1 MVKLLG
7 QASLNAN
14 AFGLSCH
21 LQRLA
26 CSRPVAD
33 TVGNNRGVTGMTTT
47 TLAAVLRTR
56 GGSYRLEQV
65 ELADPGPGQVL
76 VKIAA
81 CGICFTD
88 IGVQRYEQGTPLPHV
103 LGHEGAGTVVKVGA
117 GVTNVAPGDR
127 VVLSYASC
135 GACAN
140 CAHDHP
146 QYCASFMPLN
156 YGGVLSDGSVPMRGH
171 GEEEAIFGG
180 FFGQSS
186 FATHAIAYAR
196 NTVKVGS
203 ELPFALLAP
212 FGCGLQTGAGTAY
225 NTLDVKAHH
234 AFAVMG
240 AGSVGLAAL
249 LAAVDRGCR
258 TIIAVDRVPERL
270 EMARRLGATH
280 TLLAD
285 GRDLVAVLR
294 GIEAGG
300 LDRIVDTTGVSAVIR
315 AGLESLASRGQLA
328 MLAVTAP
335 GTEITFNPNT
345 LLGGRALKGAVEGD
359 ADPQAF
365 IPWLIGRHLTGRFDH
380 APLITEYPFSAI
392 NEAVADMAAGRVVK
406 PVLVMD

>member
-1 MVKLLG
+1 
-7 QASLNAN
+7 
-14 AFGLSCH
+14 
-21 LQRLA
+21 
-26 CSRPVAD
+26 
-33 TVGNNRGVTGMTTT
+33 MTIT
-47 TLAAVLRTR
+47 TLAAVLRER
-56 GGSYRLEQV
+56 GGPYHLEQV

-103 LGHEGAGTVVKVGA
+103 LGHEGAGTVLKVGT

-135 GACAN
+135 GACPS

-146 QYCASFMPLN
+146 QYCANFMALN
-156 YGGVLSDGSVPMRGH
+156 YGGVLPDGAVPMRRGAR
-171 GEEEAIFGG
+171 GGEEAIFGG

-196 NTVKVGS
+196 NTVKVGD

-225 NTLDVKAHH
+225 NTLDVQAGHG
-234 AFAVMG
+234 FAVMG

-258 TIIAVDRVPERL
+258 TIIAVDRVPARL
-270 EMARRLGATH
+270 ELARALGATH
-280 TLLAD
+280 TVLAD
-285 GRDLVAVLR
+285 GCDLVAGLR

-315 AGLESLASRGQLA
+315 AGLESLASRGQMAL
-328 MLAVTAP
+328 LAVTAP

-359 ADPQAF
+359 ADPQGF
-365 IPWLIGRHLTGRFDH
+365 IPRLISRHLAGRFNH
-380 APLITEYPFSAI
+380 APLVTEYKFSAI

>member
-1 MVKLLG
+1 
-7 QASLNAN
+7 
-14 AFGLSCH
+14 
-21 LQRLA
+21 
-26 CSRPVAD
+26 
-33 TVGNNRGVTGMTTT
+33 MTTT
-47 TLAAVLRTR
+47 SLAAVLRQR
-56 GGSYRLEQV
+56 GGPYALEQV

-103 LGHEGAGTVVKVGA
+103 LGHEGAGTVLKVGE
-117 GVTNVAPGDR
+117 GVSHVAPGDR

-135 GACAN
+135 GACAS

-146 QYCASFMPLN
+146 QYCSNFMALN
-156 YGGVLSDGSVPMRGH
+156 YAGVLPDGSVPMREGA
-171 GEEEAIFGG
+171 EAIYGG

-196 NTVKVGS
+196 NTVKVGDD
-203 ELPFALLAP
+203 LPFALLAP

-225 NTLDVKAHH
+225 NTLDVREHH
-234 AFAVMG
+234 GFAVMG

-258 TIIAVDRVPERL
+258 TIVAVDRVPERL
-270 EMARRLGATH
+270 AMAQRLGATH

-285 GRDLVAVLR
+285 GRDLVAALR
-294 GIEAGG
+294 AIAPLG
-300 LDRIVDTTGVSAVIR
+300 LDRIIDTTGVSAVVR
-315 AGLESLASRGQLA
+315 AGLEALASRGQLA

-345 LLGGRALKGAVEGD
+345 LLGGRKLVGAVEGD
-359 ADPQAF
+359 ADPQGF
-365 IPWLIGRHLTGRFDH
+365 IPWLIGRHLAGRFDH
-380 APLITEYPFSAI
+380 AALVTEYKFSAI